1 MKMQERLNHMAKT
14 KTIKER
20 LNRIRTPKQCSVK
33 NAIISAALFFV
44 GGIALGIIAKWL
56 DNLALDSTIWWH
68 RLFETMDLGNFFS
81 DFAIWLLIALVIAAF
96 SPSALRAAFNVFV
109 FFAGMCVAYHAY
121 TVLFSGFN
129 PSSYMMIWYGVTL
142 LSPIL
147 AVLCWYAKGTGTVPV
162 IIDIAIITVFSLS
175 CFAIG
180 LFYISF
186 RGVLYFLVFAGV
198 VVVLY
203 RDPKQLL
210 ISLPAGFLLSFLI
223 SPIWPYR

>member
-186 RGVLYFLVFAGV
+186 RGVLYFLVFAGA